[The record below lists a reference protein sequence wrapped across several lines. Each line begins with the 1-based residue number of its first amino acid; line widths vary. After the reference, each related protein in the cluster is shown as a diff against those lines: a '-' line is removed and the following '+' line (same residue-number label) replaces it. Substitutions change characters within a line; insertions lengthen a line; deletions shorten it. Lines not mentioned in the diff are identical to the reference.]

1 MYDMLSALL
10 EQCYRRGEDRWGV
23 VHELFDAT
31 QGPVKVRCVRYLL
44 IGERD
49 TDVVE

>member
-10 EQCYRRGEDRWGV
+10 EKCYHRGEDRRGV

-31 QGPVKVRCVRYLL
+31 QGPVKVRYVKHLL
-44 IGERD
+44 IEERD